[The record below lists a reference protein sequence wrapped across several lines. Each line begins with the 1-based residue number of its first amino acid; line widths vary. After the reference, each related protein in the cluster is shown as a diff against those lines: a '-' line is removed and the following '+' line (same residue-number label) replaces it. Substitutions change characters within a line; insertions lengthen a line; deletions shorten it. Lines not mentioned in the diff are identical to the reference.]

1 MMVGVIFLK
10 AQACD
15 SVNNKLEMTGGE
27 VKSPVWS
34 YHSSLVKSCDQQ

>member
-15 SVNNKLEMTGGE
+15 SVNNKLRDDRRRSEE
-27 VKSPVWS
+27 
-34 YHSSLVKSCDQQ
+34 SSLELSQ